1 MNAQIIATGLYAPER
16 VVTND
21 VFDDL
26 YGEDVD
32 TFLRERR
39 NIRERRYAAAG
50 QTTSDLA
57 AAAARQALE
66 RAGTSADE
74 VDLLIVSTD
83 TPDQLSPSTAA
94 VVQAKIGA
102 TGAATFDLNTAC
114 AGFPYALT
122 TGANFIKADPRQY
135 ERVLVISAYLMS
147 RFIDYDNK
155 NIASLF
161 ADGAGAALLAP
172 AERDDRGL
180 LASILR
186 SEGQYH
192 DRMGIYAGGA
202 AHPLT
207 PPAVGDLDAALGA
220 RANGTGN
227 DADNETD
234 VSSESR
240 PEQKLEFRRKF
251 PENYNQQQWTRLVR
265 DLSERLDVTPADVD
279 RFFFTQLNIETIWEV
294 MDGLEL
300 PREKAH
306 NVMDRFGYTGN
317 ACLAMALADADAQ
330 GLLSGGDLVYLIAS
344 GGGAAIAGVALRW

>member
-1 MNAQIIATGLYAPER
+1 MSNANVIGTGLYAPER

-26 YGEDVD
+26 YGEDVS

-39 NIRERRYAAAG
+39 NITERRYAAEG

-57 AAAARQALE
+57 AEAARVALR
-66 RAGTSADE
+66 RADTGAE
-74 VDLLIVSTD
+74 EIDLLIVSTD

-94 VVQAKIGA
+94 VVQAKLGA

-122 TGANFIKADPRQY
+122 TGANFLKADPAQY

-147 RFIDYDNK
+147 RFIDYDDK

-161 ADGAGAALLAP
+161 ADGAGAAVLAP
-172 AERDDRGL
+172 SEEEERGL

-207 PPAVGDLDAALGA
+207 PPPVGDLDAARQSRTNGA
-220 RANGTGN
+220 A
-227 DADNETD
+227 A
-234 VSSESR
+234 SQKPAQKS
-240 PEQKLEFRRKF
+240 EQKLAFRRKF
-251 PENYNQQQWTRLVR
+251 PDDYNQQQWTRLVH
-265 DLSERLDVTPADVD
+265 DLSERLGVAPGDVD
-279 RFFFTQLNIETIWEV
+279 RYFFTQLNVETIWDV
-294 MDGLEL
+294 MDGLDL
-300 PREKAH
+300 NRDKAH

-330 GLLSGGDLVYLIAS
+330 DLLADGDLVYLIAS
-344 GGGAAIAGVALRW
+344 GGGAAIGGVALRWG

>member
-1 MNAQIIATGLYAPER
+1 MHAQIIGTGLYAPER

-21 VFDDL
+21 AFDDL
-26 YGEDVD
+26 YGEDVS

-39 NIRERRYAAAG
+39 NIEARRYAAEG

-57 AAAARQALE
+57 AEAARAALSG
-66 RAGTSADE
+66 AGTEADAI
-74 VDLLIVSTD
+74 DLLIVSTD

-122 TGANFIKADPRQY
+122 TGANFLTADPDRY

-147 RFIDYDNK
+147 RFINYDDK

-161 ADGAGAALLAP
+161 ADGAGAAVLAP
-172 AERDDRGL
+172 SQSDERGL

-186 SEGQYH
+186 SEGQHH

-207 PPAVGDLDAALGA
+207 PPPVGDLDAALQAKRNGA
-220 RANGTGN
+220 AKTPK
-227 DADNETD
+227 D
-234 VSSESR
+234 R
-240 PEQKLEFRRKF
+240 PPQKLEFRQKF
-251 PENYNQQQWTRLVR
+251 PENYNQRHWTRLVR
-265 DLSERLDVTPADVD
+265 HLSERLGVAPADVD
-279 RFFFTQLNIETIWEV
+279 RYFFTQLNVETIWDV
-294 MDGLEL
+294 MDGLGL
-300 PREKAH
+300 PRAKAH

-317 ACLAMALADADAQ
+317 ACLAMALADADAR
-330 GLLSGGDLVYLIAS
+330 GLLCGGDLVYLIAS
-344 GGGAAIAGVALRW
+344 GGGAAIGGVALRWTQD